1 MKDLYVYHALLTL
14 MTIVRLDRVDYY
26 WYPPDIIT
34 WSGDAAKIPTLL
46 PIAKYYKIR
55 RYLRAYKMID
65 GNNPE
70 RGVGWKVVRAT
81 DEIHRIFKTT
91 LKNPGRDIS
100 IDEGMAAACSTKNP
114 LYVSVNN
121 KPLEGLRFFLAVCFI
136 NKICVGLLPDLK
148 QFPKESYENH
158 PGGYAGKIVC
168 TLLSMMTLVGRW
180 YRFWLDNYYNTVDL
194 TDYVLRTY
202 SFCLGGTMQKARKT
216 KLVNFGD
223 AKKPKPSRT
232 YPKGSLTLSKAIG
245 EDIYVYG
252 WMDSS
257 AVYFIDSCL
266 GPGYS
271 KEIFRRNPQGE
282 PIGYQVPEMVFEY
295 NTFMGGVD
303 VFDQIRKKNGNDTQ
317 HPTKKYTV
325 RMFEVLWSMCLSQA
339 YNIYR
344 FLARDQENI
353 SMNPTQF
360 KLAVI
365 NGLLNH
371 AVVVDNAPPVV
382 EAIGH
387 TMMQTEPGSH
397 GDGTEQ
403 RKRCNCRNCPNH
415 RVIDMKRVRVA
426 RQTTY
431 YCPTCQIFLH
441 PECFNEWHEV
451 HGENFIPSRK
461 VQI

>member
-1 MKDLYVYHALLTL
+1 
-14 MTIVRLDRVDYY
+14 
-26 WYPPDIIT
+26 
-34 WSGDAAKIPTLL
+34 
-46 PIAKYYKIR
+46 
-55 RYLRAYKMID
+55 
-65 GNNPE
+65 
-70 RGVGWKVVRAT
+70 
-81 DEIHRIFKTT
+81 
-91 LKNPGRDIS
+91 
-100 IDEGMAAACSTKNP
+100 
-114 LYVSVNN
+114 
-121 KPLEGLRFFLAVCFI
+121 
-136 NKICVGLLPDLK
+136 
-148 QFPKESYENH
+148 
-158 PGGYAGKIVC
+158 
-168 TLLSMMTLVGRW
+168 
-180 YRFWLDNYYNTVDL
+180 
-194 TDYVLRTY
+194 
-202 SFCLGGTMQKARKT
+202 
-216 KLVNFGD
+216 
-223 AKKPKPSRT
+223 
-232 YPKGSLTLSKAIG
+232 
-245 EDIYVYG
+245 
-252 WMDSS
+252 
-257 AVYFIDSCL
+257 
-266 GPGYS
+266 
-271 KEIFRRNPQGE
+271 
-282 PIGYQVPEMVFEY
+282 MVFEY

-461 VQI
+461 VEI